1 MYICVHAIV
10 VYSSQKPLLLKWDI
24 VRYYRRGELTSKAMH
39 ENNPNVA
46 DLSDVNRPSKVAERF
61 SRLYDDLWTETC
73 EELTQQYQAEYNGEK
88 QAILDLAEILRV
100 CLFRYANLHI
110 TVLLFNWQNNVYM

>member
-1 MYICVHAIV
+1 
-10 VYSSQKPLLLKWDI
+10 
-24 VRYYRRGELTSKAMH
+24 MH

-46 DLSDVNRPSKVAERF
+46 DLSDVNRSSKVAERF

-110 TVLLFNWQNNVYM
+110 TVLLFNWQNNVYMWQMKLEIIRLLDWPIFAIFFPAK